1 MLNTFEIPSP
11 YPAQVGTGKVI
22 TRQKV
27 LFVCSSNASLSQLGA
42 AFFRYFDPE
51 SSRFEVYSAGSGPR
65 VANRLHPLAAA
76 MIEELGQDSNKIR
89 PKALSEFCN
98 TTFDYVF
105 IVGVEAN
112 SAYQAG
118 KLSLPETKRVLVWPF
133 PDPALISPYL
143 QPHYFQQVGDSMYQ
157 LVRNL
162 LKLPNFAGAQIPQ
175 PIH

>member
-1 MLNTFEIPSP
+1 MLNTFEIPTP

-105 IVGVEAN
+105 IGNMRTSFTIDDWSVAIDE
-112 SAYQAG
+112 
-118 KLSLPETKRVLVWPF
+118 
-133 PDPALISPYL
+133 
-143 QPHYFQQVGDSMYQ
+143 
-157 LVRNL
+157 LVRVTKVGGWLEFSDSDVLFKGGPLANDYL
-162 LKLPNFAGAQIPQ
+162 AKGFFF
-175 PIH
+175 